1 MANLVVT
8 RKPGEQIAIGDNV
21 VVTIVDVLGCNRVR
35 VMISA
40 PLEIKVD
47 RMEVRQRKEEEWNP
61 NKESSK

>member
-21 VVTIVDVLGCNRVR
+21 VVTIVDVLRCDRVR